1 MQNPLAR
8 FVPQLAGEYPKSFL
22 KLFDQVSIPSG
33 MDSEEI
39 KQNLWKAYEYGD
51 RHHEGQKRKSGKP
64 YFEHCIAVAEIL
76 ASWNMDPTMIIGGL
90 LHDTIEDTNASH
102 TDLVENFGED
112 VAILVEGVT
121 KLGDIEFSTREEQQA
136 GNFMKMLLSV
146 AKDLRVI
153 IIKFADR
160 LHNMRTIEYMPRIK
174 QHRIAMET
182 RDVYSPLAHR
192 LGMAKVK
199 WQLDDLIFKTLNPMA
214 YKEIDSKLKSTTKER
229 ERYIKKVTTALNDE
243 LVKYDIEANVYGR
256 PKSHHSIYNKM
267 SKQEKSFEDIYD
279 KEAIRIIVE
288 KMEDCYL
295 ALGVIHQNYNPVQ
308 ERFKDFIATPKT
320 NAYQSIHTTVIGP
333 EKKLVEIQIRTEEM
347 EATAEIGVAA
357 HWKYKERKGKDS
369 KGMDSHVGWLRD
381 LLDILQSEE
390 SDPREFM
397 HLLKIDLFSDEIFVF
412 TPKGALVQ
420 LPVSATPID
429 FAFKVHTE
437 VGMKCLG
444 AKVNQKVV
452 PLNTM
457 LKNGD
462 LVEIITGKNQNPNYG
477 WLKFV
482 VTSKARN
489 KIHRFLKEANREAS
503 LKLGEEILIK
513 TLRRLKK
520 LDLQKEIE
528 SSFQKFGFQTKEQLM
543 EVIGNGTMTVRK
555 ILEKI
560 TPDSEPDFDL
570 EEETPSRFSFGTKA
584 TKGVQLQGIKDV
596 MVSFGKCCNPIPGDE
611 MLGFITRGRGLTVHR
626 FSCTSLPLLNEQ
638 KDRLVPVDWDVEK
651 TDLFNVRLKI
661 TGQDRKGILK
671 DLTESISSQ
680 NINIKSVDMRG
691 KDSVA
696 TAHFI
701 VQVNNIRQLDRI
713 IRKIK
718 KVKGVDRIE
727 RAER

>member
-8 FVPQLAGEYPKSFL
+8 FVPKLAGEYPKSFL
-22 KLFDQVSIPSG
+22 KLYDQVSVPNG
-33 MDSEEI
+33 MDPEDVKEI
-39 KQNLWKAYEYGD
+39 LWKAYEYGD
-51 RHHEGQKRKSGKP
+51 RHHEGQKRKSGAP

-76 ASWNMDPTMIIGGL
+76 ASWNMDPTMIMGGL
-90 LHDTIEDTNASH
+90 LHDTVEDTKASH
-102 TDLVENFGED
+102 DDLAENFGED
-112 VAILVEGVT
+112 VAVLVEGVT
-121 KLGDIEFSTREEQQA
+121 KLGDIEFSTRQEQQA

-146 AKDLRVI
+146 AKDIRVI

-160 LHNMRTIEYMPRIK
+160 LHNMRTIEYIPRIK
-174 QHRIAMET
+174 QHRIAIET

-199 WQLDDLIFKTLNPMA
+199 WQLDDLVFKTLNPKA

-229 ERYIKKVTTALNDE
+229 ERYIKKVTTALNKE
-243 LVKYDIEANVYGR
+243 LSAYDLKADVYGR
-256 PKSHHSIYNKM
+256 PKSHHSIYKKM
-267 SKQEKSFEDIYD
+267 ISQDKTFDEIYD
-279 KEAIRIIVE
+279 KEAIRVIVD

-295 ALGVIHQNYNPVQ
+295 TLGVIHQNYNPVQ
-308 ERFKDFIATPKT
+308 ERFKDFIATPKS
-320 NAYQSIHTTVIGP
+320 NAYQSIHTTVVGP
-333 EKKLVEIQIRTEEM
+333 EKQLVEIQIRTADM

-357 HWKYKERKGKDS
+357 HWRYKEGKGSDTKEIDS
-369 KGMDSHVGWLRD
+369 QVGWLRE
-381 LLDILQSEE
+381 LLEILRSEE

-420 LPVSATPID
+420 LPVSSTPID

-444 AKVNQKVV
+444 AKVNHVVV
-452 PLNTM
+452 PLNTE

-489 KIHRFLKEANREAS
+489 KINRFLKQSNIEAS
-503 LKLGEEILIK
+503 LKLGEEILVK

-520 LDLQKEIE
+520 LGLKKEIK
-528 SSFQKFGFQTKEQLM
+528 SSFQKFGFQNEDQLL
-543 EVIGNGTMTVRK
+543 EAIGNGSLTVRK
-555 ILEKI
+555 IFEKI
-560 TPDSEPDFDL
+560 APDTNPEFDL
-570 EEETPSRFSFGTKA
+570 KEEKPSRFSFTG
-584 TKGVQLQGIKDV
+584 KGKKSVQLQGIKDV

-626 FSCTSLPLLNEQ
+626 STCSSLPLLNEQ
-638 KDRLVPVDWDVEK
+638 KDRLVPVDWDVAK

-718 KVKGVDRIE
+718 KVNGVDHIE

>member
-1 MQNPLAR
+1 
-8 FVPQLAGEYPKSFL
+8 
-22 KLFDQVSIPSG
+22 
-33 MDSEEI
+33 
-39 KQNLWKAYEYGD
+39 
-51 RHHEGQKRKSGKP
+51 
-64 YFEHCIAVAEIL
+64 
-76 ASWNMDPTMIIGGL
+76 
-90 LHDTIEDTNASH
+90 
-102 TDLVENFGED
+102 
-112 VAILVEGVT
+112 
-121 KLGDIEFSTREEQQA
+121 
-136 GNFMKMLLSV
+136 
-146 AKDLRVI
+146 
-153 IIKFADR
+153 
-160 LHNMRTIEYMPRIK
+160 
-174 QHRIAMET
+174 
-182 RDVYSPLAHR
+182 
-192 LGMAKVK
+192 
-199 WQLDDLIFKTLNPMA
+199 
-214 YKEIDSKLKSTTKER
+214 
-229 ERYIKKVTTALNDE
+229 
-243 LVKYDIEANVYGR
+243 
-256 PKSHHSIYNKM
+256 
-267 SKQEKSFEDIYD
+267 
-279 KEAIRIIVE
+279 
-288 KMEDCYL
+288 
-295 ALGVIHQNYNPVQ
+295 
-308 ERFKDFIATPKT
+308 
-320 NAYQSIHTTVIGP
+320 
-333 EKKLVEIQIRTEEM
+333 M

-369 KGMDSHVGWLRD
+369 KGMDSHVGWLRE

>member
-8 FVPQLAGEYPKSFL
+8 FVPKLAGEYPKSFL
-22 KLFDQVSIPSG
+22 KLFDQVLIPNG
-33 MDSEEI
+33 MDPEEV
-39 KQNLWKAYEYGD
+39 KENLWKAYEYGD
-51 RHHEGQKRKSGKP
+51 RHHEGQKRKSGAP

-90 LHDTIEDTNASH
+90 LHDAVEDTQASH
-102 TDLVENFGED
+102 NDLVENFGDD
-112 VAILVEGVT
+112 VAVLVEGVT
-121 KLGDIEFSTREEQQA
+121 KLGDIEFSTRQEQQA

-199 WQLDDLIFKTLNPMA
+199 WQLDDLIFKTLNPKA
-214 YKEIDSKLKSTTKER
+214 YKEINSNLKSTTKER
-229 ERYIKKVTTALNDE
+229 ERYIKKVTAALKNE
-243 LVKYDIEANVYGR
+243 LTKYDIEANVYGR
-256 PKSHHSIYNKM
+256 PKSHYSIYKKM
-267 SKQEKSFEDIYD
+267 SSQDKSFDEIYD
-279 KEAIRIIVE
+279 KEAIRIIVD

-308 ERFKDFIATPKT
+308 ERFKDFIATPKS
-320 NAYQSIHTTVIGP
+320 NAYQSIHTTVVGP
-333 EKKLVEIQIRTEEM
+333 EKKPVEIQIRTEEM

-357 HWKYKERKGKDS
+357 HWRYKEEKGSATKE
-369 KGMDSHVGWLRD
+369 MDSHVGWLRE
-381 LLDILQSEE
+381 LLDILRSEE

-412 TPKGALVQ
+412 TPKGSLVQ
-420 LPVSATPID
+420 LPVSSTPID

-437 VGMKCLG
+437 IGMKCLG

-452 PLNTM
+452 PLNTV

-489 KIHRFLKEANREAS
+489 KINRFLKQSNREAS
-503 LKLGEEILIK
+503 LKLGDEILIK

-520 LDLQKEIE
+520 LDIQDEIKL
-528 SSFQKFGFQTKEQLM
+528 SFQKFGFQTEDQLM
-543 EVIGNGTMTVRK
+543 EAIGNGTLTVRK

-560 TPDSEPDFDL
+560 APDTEPDFEL
-570 EEETPSRFSFGTKA
+570 EEDKSSRFSFTG
-584 TKGVQLQGIKDV
+584 KGKKSVQLQGIKDV

-626 FSCTSLPLLNEQ
+626 SACSSLPLLNEQ
-638 KDRLVPVDWDVEK
+638 KDRLVPVDWDVTK

-718 KVKGVDRIE
+718 KVKGVDHIE

>member
-22 KLFDQVSIPSG
+22 KLFDQVLVPSG
-33 MDSEEI
+33 MDTEEV
-39 KQNLWKAYEYGD
+39 KQSLWKAFEFGY

-90 LHDTIEDTNASH
+90 LHDTIEDTQASH
-102 TDLVENFGED
+102 SDLVENFGED

-160 LHNMRTIEYMPRIK
+160 LHNMLTIEYMPRIK

-199 WQLDDLIFKTLNPMA
+199 WQLDDLIFKTLNPKA
-214 YKEIDSKLKSTTKER
+214 YKEINSNLKSTTKQR
-229 ERYIKKVTTALNDE
+229 ERYIKTVTNALREE
-243 LVKYDIEANVYGR
+243 LKKYDIEANVYGR
-256 PKSHHSIYNKM
+256 PKSHHSIYKKM
-267 SKQEKSFEDIYD
+267 SKQDKSFDEIYD

-295 ALGVIHQNYNPVQ
+295 ALGVIHQNYSPVQ

-320 NAYQSIHTTVIGP
+320 NAYQSIHTTVVGP
-333 EKKLVEIQIRTEEM
+333 DKKLVEIQIRTEEM

-357 HWKYKERKGKDS
+357 HWKYKESNGKDS
-369 KGMDSHVGWLRD
+369 KGMDSHVGWLRE

-397 HLLKIDLFSDEIFVF
+397 HLLKIDLFNDEIFVF

-420 LPVSATPID
+420 LPESSTPID

-444 AKVNQKVV
+444 SKVNQKVV
-452 PLNTM
+452 PLNTV

-462 LVEIITGKNQNPNYG
+462 LVEIITGKDQSPNYG

-489 KIHRFLKEANREAS
+489 KIHRFLKEADREAS

-520 LDLQKEIE
+520 LDLQEEIK
-528 SSFQKFGFQTKEQLM
+528 SSFQKFGFQTTEQLM
-543 EVIGNGTMTVRK
+543 EVIGNGTLTVRK

-560 TPDSEPDFDL
+560 TPESEPDFDL
-570 EEETPSRFSFGTKA
+570 EDETPSRFSFGGKT

-626 FSCTSLPLLNEQ
+626 SSCTSLPLLNEQ
-638 KDRLVPVDWDVEK
+638 KDRLVPVDWDVAK